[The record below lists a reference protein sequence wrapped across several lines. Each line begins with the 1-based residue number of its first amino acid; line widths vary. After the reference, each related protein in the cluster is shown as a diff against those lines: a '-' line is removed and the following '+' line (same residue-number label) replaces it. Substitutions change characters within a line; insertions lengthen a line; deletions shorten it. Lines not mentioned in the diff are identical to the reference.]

1 MKLCTDFLGIILK
14 ITTISKKKKKKKMF
28 RYPSAWDIICNYVY
42 LYANCFTLICVFIN
56 KVPIMLFIGD

>member
-1 MKLCTDFLGIILK
+1 MHRFSWYYSEDHYNKQ
-14 ITTISKKKKKKKMF
+14 KKKKKMF
-28 RYPSAWDIICNYVY
+28 RSPSAWDIICNYVY

>member
-1 MKLCTDFLGIILK
+1 MHRFSWYYSEDHYNKQ
-14 ITTISKKKKKKKMF
+14 KKKKKKMF
-28 RYPSAWDIICNYVY
+28 RSPSAWDIICNYVY